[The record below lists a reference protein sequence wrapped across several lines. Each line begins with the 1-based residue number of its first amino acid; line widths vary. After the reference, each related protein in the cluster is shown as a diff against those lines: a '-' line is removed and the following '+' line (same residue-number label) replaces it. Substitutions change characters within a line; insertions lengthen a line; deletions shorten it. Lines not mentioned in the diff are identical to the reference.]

1 MYTDTG
7 ELVLEDSPHTLRPD
21 AGHTDG
27 AVVVVDVDTG
37 KHAQNKNTNNLVTT
51 PRVQC
56 EGRQPQAPARSA
68 ASTCRAVPADLA
80 LCGTQVPRKSKI
92 RWGHTAE

>member
-27 AVVVVDVDTG
+27 AVVVVDVETG
-37 KHAQNKNTNNLVTT
+37 KLAPSPARNKNTKNLVNNAACVVRRTH
-51 PRVQC
+51 
-56 EGRQPQAPARSA
+56 A
-68 ASTCRAVPADLA
+68 ASTRALGGVYM
-80 LCGTQVPRKSKI
+80 
-92 RWGHTAE
+92 